1 MLSKRTHRNTQG
13 HIILI
18 NNIMAK
24 KEMLAP
30 RGAIEKIAKET
41 GHSRQWVGVCLK
53 GGINSE
59 SAEKIRKVA
68 KKYGCR

>member
-1 MLSKRTHRNTQG
+1 
-13 HIILI
+13 
-18 NNIMAK
+18 MAK

-53 GGINSE
+53 GVIKSE

>member
-1 MLSKRTHRNTQG
+1 
-13 HIILI
+13 
-18 NNIMAK
+18 MAK

-59 SAEKIRKVA
+59 SAERIRAVA

>member
-1 MLSKRTHRNTQG
+1 
-13 HIILI
+13 
-18 NNIMAK
+18 MAK

-41 GHSRQWVGVCLK
+41 GISRQWVGICLK

-59 SAEKIRKVA
+59 SAEHIRKVA